1 MGVWKQVGQSLSGLA
16 KHVIKSVVSEP
27 MEVVKDAVGQKM
39 EQGAQTTQ
47 QTAPQTAADPMA
59 DLAKAGFKT
68 QEDFQKYQGLSEKK
82 DDIELAQIRGKLVR
96 EWGLDTTVEGGMQ
109 RARMEFEQKEE
120 QRKKVEEQKEEQEIK
135 EEVTNKSV
143 EEEKEELLPAANT
156 IIIKDLKLD
165 PQELTILK
173 GDTVIWKHEDTWEQ
187 EGSTRHYL
195 AAHSNEFRSPILFY
209 GDTFNHTFNKNG
221 TFTYIDIIYK
231 EKASMRG
238 TIIVE

>member
-1 MGVWKQVGQSLSGLA
+1 
-16 KHVIKSVVSEP
+16 
-27 MEVVKDAVGQKM
+27 
-39 EQGAQTTQ
+39 
-47 QTAPQTAADPMA
+47 
-59 DLAKAGFKT
+59 
-68 QEDFQKYQGLSEKK
+68 
-82 DDIELAQIRGKLVR
+82 
-96 EWGLDTTVEGGMQ
+96 VE
-109 RARMEFEQKEE
+109 
-120 QRKKVEEQKEEQEIK
+120 K
-135 EEVTNKSV
+135 EEVVEADNTSV
-143 EEEKEELLPAANT
+143 EEENEEQGIEEEKEELLPAANT